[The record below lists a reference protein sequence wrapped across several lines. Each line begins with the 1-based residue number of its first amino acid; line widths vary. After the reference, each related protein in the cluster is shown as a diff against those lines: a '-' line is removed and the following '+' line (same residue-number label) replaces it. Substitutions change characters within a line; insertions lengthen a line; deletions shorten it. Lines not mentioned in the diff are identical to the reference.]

1 MRRNRH
7 IGQLTRAISGDP
19 KLPWV
24 ILCLITTA
32 FLFIIYPG
40 LIVPET
46 AYEPGDV
53 AERNIKA
60 PRDFLVEDTS
70 ATELNRLQA
79 EEDVLTVYDLDP
91 TLAGAISAS
100 VQTAFDEMRHA
111 QAALHPPAVPPLQPL
126 ALASVEE
133 SSPPVTAAADNDPDS
148 FRPQELAE
156 MKSGLEEK
164 LGIDLDTGVFDALVD
179 AEFSEEISD
188 SILTILPQIMK
199 RGIVANKDIL
209 LRESGKG
216 IQLRTVG
223 TGTERTVLDL
233 NRFRSLDQARSSV
246 RSLFQPALEPMDYAE
261 QRLVIDLIQR
271 LIQPTITLNR
281 NETEERKKTASAD
294 IKPVLHKIKAG
305 EMLLRE
311 GERVTDFHLL
321 KLKALQADRK
331 EGQVLATSVGAT
343 LLLACFLVATFV
355 LHSQLKGAGHRAT
368 NRDLLF
374 AASVIILFF
383 IVGEVSVSLADTLTS
398 RADLP
403 FSATSIGFITPVAAA
418 TMLICLFLGLQ
429 TALHVTGILAIGFAI
444 IFHGSFDMVVFT
456 MVGSAMAAYWVKD
469 CRERKVFAKAG
480 MKTGLLNMAVITAI
494 AIYHADV
501 SFPRLGWD
509 WTFGLI
515 GGLLSCI
522 LAAGIAP
529 LAEILFGYSSDIK
542 LLELANLDQP
552 MMRTLMIE
560 APGTYHHSVI
570 VGSMVEAAA
579 SEIGANPLLGKVC
592 GYYHDI
598 GKIKKPAYF
607 IENQSGRNR
616 HDKLAPSM
624 SALILIAHIK
634 DGVEIARQH
643 KLGDVIIDT
652 ISQHHGT
659 SLIRFFYEKAKTL
672 KGEDS
677 VNMDHFRYPGP
688 KPQTR
693 EAGLVMLADVVE
705 AASRTLD
712 NPTPSRIQGMVQNLV
727 KTVFSDGQ
735 LDNCE
740 LTLKDLHSIAKV
752 FNKILTGIH
761 HHRVE
766 YPERRST
773 ANGKAKQRDGHSD
786 RQSAKQGS
794 DRSSDT
800 SGDSATHL
808 RRLGLS

>member
-1 MRRNRH
+1 MKHNRH
-7 IGQLTRAISGDP
+7 IGRLIRAISGDP

-24 ILCLITTA
+24 ILLLIATA
-32 FLFIIYPG
+32 FIVIIYPG

-46 AYEPGDV
+46 AYKLGDV

-70 ATELNRLQA
+70 ATELNRIQA

-91 TLAGAISAS
+91 TLAGTISAS
-100 VQTAFDEMRHA
+100 VQAAFEEMRQA
-111 QAALHPPAVPPLQPL
+111 QTAIRTPAASPLQSLAPAAVKEPPPPAT
-126 ALASVEE
+126 E
-133 SSPPVTAAADNDPDS
+133 AADGDPES
-148 FRPQELAE
+148 FRRRHVTE
-156 MKSGLEEK
+156 MKSAFEEK
-164 LGIDLDTGVFDALVD
+164 LGIDLDRRVFDALLD
-179 AEFSEEISD
+179 AGFSEEISE
-188 SILTILPQIMK
+188 SITKMLPEIMG

-209 LRESGKG
+209 LRESGRG

-223 TGTERTVLDL
+223 TGIERTVLDFS
-233 NRFRSLDQARSSV
+233 RFSGLAQARSSV
-246 RSLFQPALEPMDYAE
+246 RTLSQPTLESMDYTR

-271 LIQPTITLNR
+271 LVQPTITLNR
-281 NETEERKKTASAD
+281 NETEERKKAAAAD
-294 IKPVLHKIKAG
+294 TKPVLHKIKAG

-311 GERVTDFHLL
+311 GERVSEFHLL
-321 KLKALQADRK
+321 KLKALQAERRG
-331 EGQVLATSVGAT
+331 GQVLATSLGAA
-343 LLLACFLVATFV
+343 LLLVCFLVATFV
-355 LHSQLKGAGHRAT
+355 LHSQLKGPGHRAT

-374 AASVIILFF
+374 VASVIILFF
-383 IVGEVSVSLADTLTS
+383 IVGEVSASLADALTS

-403 FSATSIGFITPVAAA
+403 FSAESIGYITPVAAA

-429 TALHVTGILAIGFAI
+429 TALHVTGILAVGFAI

-456 MVGSAMAAYWVKD
+456 LTGSAMAAFWVKD
-469 CRERKVFAKAG
+469 CRERKIFAKAG

-552 MMRTLMIE
+552 MMRKLMIE

-643 KLGDVIIDT
+643 KLGGVIIDT

-659 SLIRFFYEKAKTL
+659 SLIRFFYEKAKSL
-672 KGEDS
+672 KGEDN

-786 RQSAKQGS
+786 RQSAKQGN
-794 DRSSDT
+794 DRSSDIA
-800 SGDSATHL
+800 GDRSANL